1 MRTMNI
7 WIRWIML
14 ACLLAAPQG
23 VWAEQAAPAAAA
35 GKDLRTV
42 GTEAEATK
50 RQAQETLSRV
60 GKDISAERQ
69 ALQQELARIKAAA
82 AQARAR
88 ATTLETELRAL
99 RDEESTLARAL
110 DGKQDTLRK
119 IGNTV
124 RDNARLLKGM
134 GATSLAASLH
144 GEWQPRLAL
153 MSDPERFPP
162 LDDVIFLMHSLLR
175 TAQDSGHA
183 ILTQE
188 TVLGRNGAA
197 VTASVLRVGAMQAVY
212 SGGAETG
219 FLLPRPEAG
228 PLHAAPY
235 VPSAAETERIRA
247 VLTGPAT
254 PLPAPD
260 GETTPARAAVEQGTV
275 PMDFSGAMLLSNP
288 PEPRTLLTSLREGGI
303 FLWPILLIGLAGCLI
318 VAERCFVLARIRI
331 NGKQAVEH
339 GTRGTQGTQGEQ
351 GISGAGASP
360 AERVVKRMLADGAT
374 SAEAMEKRLEESILE
389 ELPPLERFLQTLR
402 VLAAVSP
409 LLGLLGTVSGI
420 IQTFRVIT
428 AHGNGDPKLLSAG
441 ISEALL
447 TTEVGLFTAIPL
459 LLCHHF
465 LTRRV
470 HAVVLDMEVAGTSL
484 ITMRHN
490 GEAS

>member
-1 MRTMNI
+1 MRTMII
-7 WIRWIML
+7 WIQWIML
-14 ACLLAAPQG
+14 ICLLAAPQG
-23 VWAEQAAPAAAA
+23 VWADQAAPAAAA

-50 RQAQETLSRV
+50 QQAQETLSRV
-60 GKDISAERQ
+60 ARDITAERQ
-69 ALQQELARIKAAA
+69 ALQQELARIKTAA
-82 AQARAR
+82 AQARTR
-88 ATTLETELRAL
+88 ATALETELRAL

-119 IGNTV
+119 IGNTI

-134 GATSLAASLH
+134 GATSFAASMH

-153 MSDPERFPP
+153 MSDPERFPS
-162 LDDVIFLMHSLLR
+162 LEDVIFLMHSLLR

-188 TVLGRNGAA
+188 TVLGRDGAA
-197 VTASVLRVGAMQAVY
+197 ITASVLRVGAMQAVY

-260 GETTPARAAVEQGTV
+260 SNVTPARAAVEQGTV

-331 NGKQAVEH
+331 NGKQAVE
-339 GTRGTQGTQGEQ
+339 QGKQGEQGEQ

-360 AERVVKRMLADGAT
+360 AERVVKRILADGAT

-490 GEAS
+490 GETS